1 MGCLPDRHAGLVHAA
16 PPNHGTEP
24 ISLRPNVIYDYH
36 KTFEGTEEPSP
47 NDEIARGGESLR
59 LLSSARVA
67 YVWMSFCD
75 SLLPHALLVAVV
87 CSRSLCASSH
97 GALCACCS
105 DPVDMWSG
113 WSDELKAADEDAARL

>member
-1 MGCLPDRHAGLVHAA
+1 MECLPDRHAGLVHAA

-36 KTFEGTEEPSP
+36 KTFEGAEEPSP
-47 NDEIARGGESLR
+47 NDEIARGGESLPVCAR
-59 LLSSARVA
+59 CLL
-67 YVWMSFCD
+67 
-75 SLLPHALLVAVV
+75 ALLAVV

-113 WSDELKAADEDAARL
+113 WSDELRAADEDAARL